1 MMMNKIGRSRAL
13 NQYFRSACVGT
24 ALLSAGLLAAPVA
37 AETACTPHKI
47 DLGDGQTIDGGC
59 APLRIAFLS
68 MATNN
73 QYLQA
78 GMTGAQDAAKEIGAE
93 IEIFDGGWDP
103 ATQYNQLQNIL
114 SAGKFNAILGEMNDG
129 RQTCDI
135 LSQAYKQG
143 ILVVVANNPLCGK
156 DTEEGDAL
164 WAPGTLAYVG
174 GSQSRVA
181 YRDWMMWVADRNPGP
196 QKVAVITGPEMIS
209 NSVNTDLAIQ
219 DVQAKRPDFE
229 VVAIVRTDYSVPSA
243 NEKMLPVLQANPD
256 LTLIVSNYSD
266 MTRGAVQ
273 AVRQADMDGKVK
285 IEESGGSAWAF
296 EAIRKGMISSTR
308 TFTPYTE
315 MHSAVLAMGDAWSG
329 KPVPRYLALSS
340 DLVTI
345 ENVEGVKPEY

>member
-1 MMMNKIGRSRAL
+1 MTKFTGRARAL
-13 NQYFRSACVGT
+13 TSA
-24 ALLSAGLLAAPVA
+24 ALFCLTSLPAF
-37 AETACTPHKI
+37 AEGDCTPHDI
-47 DLGDGQTIDGGC
+47 DLGEGQVIQGGC

-78 GMTGAQDAAKEIGAE
+78 GIKGAQDAAAQIGAE
-93 IEIFDGGWDP
+93 IEVFDGGWDA

-114 SAGKFNAILGEMNDG
+114 SAGQFNAVLAEMNDG

-135 LSQAYKQG
+135 LSKAYEQG
-143 ILVVVANNPLCGK
+143 VLVVVANNPLCGK

-174 GSQSRVA
+174 GSQSRAA
-181 YRDWMMWVADRNPGP
+181 YRDWMMGVAERNPGP
-196 QKVAVITGPEMIS
+196 QKVAVITGPELIS
-209 NSVNTDLAIQ
+209 NSVNTDMAVA
-219 DVQAKRPDFE
+219 DVVAQRPDFE
-229 VVAIVRTDYSVPSA
+229 VVATVRTDYSVPSA

-273 AVRQADMDGKVK
+273 AVKQAGLEGAIR

-296 EAIRKGMISSTR
+296 EAVKNGQITSTR

-315 MHSAVLAMGDAWSG
+315 MYKGVMALGDAWVN
-329 KPVPRYLALSS
+329 KPVPRFLELTS
-340 DLVTI
+340 DLVTT
-345 ENVEGVKPEY
+345 ENVGVVTPEY

>member
-1 MMMNKIGRSRAL
+1 MTKFSGRARAL
-13 NQYFRSACVGT
+13 TSA
-24 ALLSAGLLAAPVA
+24 ALFSLAALPA
-37 AETACTPHKI
+37 FAEGDCTPHDI
-47 DLGDGQTIDGGC
+47 DLGNGQVIQGGC

-73 QYLQA
+73 QYLQS
-78 GMTGAQDAAKEIGAE
+78 GIQGAKDAAAQIGAE
-93 IEIFDGGWDP
+93 IEVFDGGWDA

-114 SAGKFNAILGEMNDG
+114 SAGQFNAVLAEMNDG

-135 LSQAYKQG
+135 LSKAYEQG
-143 ILVVVANNPLCGK
+143 VLVVVANNPLCGK

-174 GSQSRVA
+174 GSQSRAA
-181 YRDWMMWVADRNPGP
+181 YRDWMMGVAERNPGP
-196 QKVAVITGPEMIS
+196 QKVAVITGPELIS
-209 NSVNTDLAIQ
+209 NSVNTDLAVA
-219 DVQAKRPDFE
+219 DVVAMRPDFQI
-229 VVAIVRTDYSVPSA
+229 VATVRTDYSVPSA

-273 AVRQADMDGKVK
+273 AVKQAGVEGTIK

-296 EAIRKGMISSTR
+296 EAVKNGQITSTR

-315 MHSAVLAMGDAWSG
+315 MFKGVMALGDAWAG
-329 KPVPRYLALSS
+329 KPVPRFLELTS
-340 DLVTI
+340 DLVTAD
-345 ENVEGVKPEY
+345 NVDAVKPEY